1 MSLLKGYNLNNQG
14 NSDASLIN
22 ITEALWHFPHIK
34 NMWLCLGL
42 LTQIIFLFF
51 VLTERR
57 GYTLVLA
64 VSTLWQKWLTGS
76 PQTKYWQD
84 KLMQM
89 SAETCKWS
97 RLFVRGLN
105 HVRFDR
111 LASIWIP
118 RILVA
123 NMTWGHRGMMTS
135 SNGNIYALLAICA
148 GNSPVPGEFPTQ
160 RPVTRIFNVYFDLR
174 PNKRLSKQSWGW
186 WFETQSHPLWRHR
199 NDIETLSTL
208 LAPRAVHPS
217 VTGGFASQGG
227 SNDDRFCPRW
237 FQSENLLNKQSI
249 YQRYETSQRSR
260 DITVMFPWEVGQFT
274 SVLNNADHILETKF
288 SNAFS

>member
-1 MSLLKGYNLNNQG
+1 MLLRLTSRERYGM
-14 NSDASLIN
+14 
-22 ITEALWHFPHIK
+22 FPQIK

-42 LTQIIFLFF
+42 VTQIIFTLFA
-51 VLTERR
+51 LTEGR

-76 PQTKYWQD
+76 PQTQYWQA
-84 KLMQM
+84 KLMQL

-97 RLFVRGLN
+97 RLFVRGLSN
-105 HVRFDR
+105 VRFDR

-123 NMTWGHRGMMTS
+123 NMSW
-135 SNGNIYALLAICA
+135 GNISALLAICA

-199 NDIETLSTL
+199 NDIETLSTV

-217 VTGGFASQGG
+217 VTGGFVSQRASY
-227 SNDDRFCPRW
+227 DDLSYLRW
-237 FQSENLLNKQSI
+237 FQSENLLNKQSSC
-249 YQRYETSQRSR
+249 QRYETWKRSH
-260 DITVMFPWEVGQFT
+260 DITAMFPWEITLWNLLEQHESHFERRFLMRFRT
-274 SVLNNADHILETKF
+274 WKCLHFDHF
-288 SNAFS
+288 